1 MGRVKKWLIRS
12 QWKKAQWCALSVI
25 RLRNKIEFR
34 REALITIQKTVRMH
48 LARRK
53 YKPRYEMLMKINQLA
68 SQLQKLGAM
77 GKNLKSDKVILRH

>member
-1 MGRVKKWLIRS
+1 
-12 QWKKAQWCALSVI
+12 
-25 RLRNKIEFR
+25 
-34 REALITIQKTVRMH
+34 MH

-77 GKNLKSDKVILRH
+77 GKNLKSDKVIFGH